1 MKNPTGLLPVGVLF
15 LLQTP
20 ITDSYMCLLL
30 NLTGCMMQSIDRLLM
45 PAFGTAAIR
54 DMFDDM
60 VDIASQLVLKW
71 ERYVFPLMIH
81 RYMCPEYG
89 FVDSDLTI
97 ALMLW
102 TTIRVSHSTLLP
114 CAPCPIGNVLFLIK
128 SNSLTDPL
136 AVPFHSLN
144 SYYRVGS

>member
-1 MKNPTGLLPVGVLF
+1 
-15 LLQTP
+15 
-20 ITDSYMCLLL
+20 
-30 NLTGCMMQSIDRLLM
+30 M

-71 ERYVFPLMIH
+71 ERYLTPLITN
-81 RYMCPEYG
+81 RYMCPEYE
-89 FVDSDLTI
+89 FVGSDPTI

-114 CAPCPIGNVLFLIK
+114 CAPCPIGNVLFLVK

-136 AVPFHSLN
+136 AAPFHSLN